1 MVHDPRDLE
10 NNVQSFERIF
20 DRKDAEGDCLVIQ
33 GIEDVDILAKVDL
46 LCPDPFL
53 FKFFQFSP
61 VYNHALPL
69 NLTTEFSRSIT
80 EIIEYSA

>member
-1 MVHDPRDLE
+1 MVHDPCDLE

-33 GIEDVDILAKVDL
+33 GIEDGEIFAKVDL

-61 VYNHALPL
+61 VDNHVSRLSYQPL
-69 NLTTEFSRSIT
+69 RLHPAING
-80 EIIEYSA
+80 